1 MKKVLLIVIV
11 SILNAAFVNAQGFK
25 IGGKVG
31 ANVTGLTGLQ
41 FDQGFNFGYHA
52 GGFAEIMLSKKF
64 GIQPEVLWS
73 QTSITPA
80 SSFDALRP
88 DLASLTTIKL
98 NYINIPV
105 LLTIKPVKLISFQVG
120 PQFGI
125 LRDKNQ
131 SFTGNAASA
140 FKSGDLSLL
149 GGVQLNLLSLRVYG
163 RYAIGLSDINDI
175 QNVATSEKWKSKTLQ
190 IGVGLAL

>member
-1 MKKVLLIVIV
+1 MKKFILLLTVIG
-11 SILNAAFVNAQGFK
+11 SLNFVQAQGFK
-25 IGGKVG
+25 IGAKAG
-31 ANVTGLTGLQ
+31 ANITGLNGVQ

-52 GGFAEIMLSKKF
+52 GGFAEIMFSKKV

-73 QTSITPA
+73 QTSLTPA

-88 DLASLTTIKL
+88 DLASLATIKL
-98 NYINIPV
+98 SYINIPI
-105 LLTIKPVKLISFQVG
+105 LLTLKPVKLISFQVG

-149 GGVQLNLLSLRVYG
+149 GGIQLNLLKIRLYG
-163 RYAIGLSDINDI
+163 RYAIGLTDIKDI
-175 QNVATSEKWKSKTLQ
+175 QNVASAEKWKSKTLQ
-190 IGVGLAL
+190 LGLGLTL

>member
-1 MKKVLLIVIV
+1 MKKFVLLLTVIG
-11 SILNAAFVNAQGFK
+11 SLNFVQAQGFK
-25 IGGKVG
+25 IGAKAG
-31 ANVTGLTGLQ
+31 ANITGLNGVQ
-41 FDQGFNFGYHA
+41 FEQGFNFGYHA
-52 GGFAEIMLSKKF
+52 GGFAEIMFSKNM

-73 QTSITPA
+73 QTSLTPA

-88 DLASLTTIKL
+88 DLANLSTIKL
-98 NYINIPV
+98 SYINIPI
-105 LLTIKPVKLISFQVG
+105 LLTLKPVKLISFQVG

-149 GGVQLNLLSLRVYG
+149 GGIQLNLLKIRLYG
-163 RYAIGLSDINDI
+163 RYAIGLTDIKDI
-175 QNVATSEKWKSKTLQ
+175 QNVASSEKWKSKTLQ
-190 IGVGLAL
+190 LGLGLTL

>member
-1 MKKVLLIVIV
+1 MKKFILLLTVV
-11 SILNAAFVNAQGFK
+11 GSLNFAQAQGFK
-25 IGGKVG
+25 IGAKAG
-31 ANVTGLTGLQ
+31 ANITGLNGVQ

-52 GGFAEIMLSKKF
+52 GGFAEIMFSKKV

-73 QTSITPA
+73 QTSLTPA

-88 DLASLTTIKL
+88 DLANLATIKL
-98 NYINIPV
+98 SYINIPI
-105 LLTIKPVKLISFQVG
+105 LLTLKPVKLISFQVG

-149 GGVQLNLLSLRVYG
+149 GGVQLNLLKIRLYG
-163 RYAIGLSDINDI
+163 RYAIGLTDIKDI
-175 QNVATSEKWKSKTLQ
+175 QNVASAEKWKSKTLQ
-190 IGVGLAL
+190 LGLGLTL

>member
-1 MKKVLLIVIV
+1 MKKFILLLTVIG
-11 SILNAAFVNAQGFK
+11 SLNFVQAQGFK
-25 IGGKVG
+25 IGAKAG
-31 ANVTGLTGLQ
+31 ANITGLNGVQ
-41 FDQGFNFGYHA
+41 FDEGFNFGYHA
-52 GGFAEIMLSKKF
+52 GGFAEIMFSKKV

-73 QTSITPA
+73 QTSLTPA

-88 DLASLTTIKL
+88 DLANLATIKL
-98 NYINIPV
+98 SYINIPI
-105 LLTIKPVKLISFQVG
+105 LLTLKPVKLISFQVG

-149 GGVQLNLLSLRVYG
+149 GGVQLNLLKIRLYG
-163 RYAIGLSDINDI
+163 RYAVGLTDINDI
-175 QNVATSEKWKSKTLQ
+175 QNVASAEKWKSKTLQ
-190 IGVGLAL
+190 LGLGLTL